1 MRSKGRT
8 VEKKGKNR
16 ERMRR
21 YRATRSFLFSLV
33 IILAV
38 FIAVN
43 EKLIASSVPFDLSV
57 SV

>member
-8 VEKKGKNR
+8 VEKK
-16 ERMRR
+16 RMRR